1 MLKNPYLTME
11 NNSNKEGFFEDLI
24 EAISME
30 SSFHEWVICVSNY
43 RIRNVKSVSV
53 VFVERSI

>member
-1 MLKNPYLTME
+1 MLKNPYLIME
-11 NNSNKEGFFEDLI
+11 NNSNKGFFEDLI
-24 EAISME
+24 EAISMD
-30 SSFHEWVICVSNY
+30 SSLQEWVICVSNY